1 MQEISK
7 DDFMAFILIYGAHV
21 DLEFKSVEKEFIVE
35 RFGEDCF
42 NRMNTLFD
50 QGTDYT
56 NIEWIRAHKDT
67 FIKTEEDKKSL
78 VASMVR
84 LFSAD
89 GEFDLLERNMAAMIN
104 RLLA

>member
-1 MQEISK
+1 MTEITRNE
-7 DDFMAFILIYGAHV
+7 FMTFILIYAAHV
-21 DLEFKSVEKEFIVE
+21 DLEFKAVEKKFIID
-35 RFGEDCF
+35 RFGQDCF
-42 NRMNTLFD
+42 AKMNELFD
-50 QGTDYT
+50 QGNDYE
-56 NIEWIRAHKDT
+56 NIEWIKEHKEE
-67 FIKTEEDKKSL
+67 FIKTDDDKKTL

>member
-1 MQEISK
+1 MEDTTR
-7 DDFMAFILIYGAHV
+7 DDFMTFILIYAAHV
-21 DLEFKSVEKEFIVE
+21 DLEFKAVEKEFIIK
-35 RFGEDCF
+35 RFGKDCF
-42 NRMNTLFD
+42 ARMNELFD
-50 QGTDYT
+50 QGTDYD
-56 NIEWIRAHKDT
+56 NIQWIKEHKDR
-67 FIKTEEDKKSL
+67 FIQSEDDKKAL